1 MTPGRV
7 ANTSAMAST
16 SRVTPESLREAL
28 RDVLDPEYPVSL
40 VDLGLIRGL
49 RMDGT
54 TGHVQVVFCNL
65 GCPCT
70 ELIRD
75 DIETRLLQLEG
86 VEDVAIEEVYDRWTR
101 ADVSSRGLRQL
112 RQVGVA

>member
-1 MTPGRV
+1 MTPE
-7 ANTSAMAST
+7 A
-16 SRVTPESLREAL
+16 LRDAL

-54 TGHVQVVFCNL
+54 TAHVELVFCNL

-70 ELIRD
+70 ELIED
-75 DIETRLLQLEG
+75 DIEARLLELDG
-86 VEDVAIEEVYDRWTR
+86 VDAVEIEEVYDRWTR
-101 ADVSSRGLRQL
+101 ADVSARGLRQL

>member
-1 MTPGRV
+1 MMQNCEESV
-7 ANTSAMAST
+7 
-16 SRVTPESLREAL
+16 SRVTPESLRDAL
-28 RDVLDPEYPVSL
+28 SDVLDPEYPVSL

-49 RMDGT
+49 RMDGAT
-54 TGHVQVVFCNL
+54 AHVAVVFCNL

-75 DIETRLLQLEG
+75 DIEERLVRLEG
-86 VEDVAIEEVYDRWTR
+86 VGDVVIEEVYDRWTR
-101 ADVSSRGLRQL
+101 ADVSTRGLRQL